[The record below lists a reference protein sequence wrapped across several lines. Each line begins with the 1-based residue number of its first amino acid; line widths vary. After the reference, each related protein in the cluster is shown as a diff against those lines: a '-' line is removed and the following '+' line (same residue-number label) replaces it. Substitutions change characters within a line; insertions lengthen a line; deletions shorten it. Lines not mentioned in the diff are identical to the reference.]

1 LTNNTSCAI
10 IKIQRNTEKEVINK
24 MKTINDYMAMVK
36 ALRELG
42 QQLVEQQ
49 YNECDD
55 VAAWVDEVENMDMHL
70 ECCLS
75 ILVEDCGVEEG

>member
-1 LTNNTSCAI
+1 MT
-10 IKIQRNTEKEVINK
+10 KY
-24 MKTINDYMAMVK
+24 TINDYIAQVK

-42 QQLVEQQ
+42 QLLVEEQ

-75 ILVEDCGVEEG
+75 ILAEDCGVKED

>member
-1 LTNNTSCAI
+1 MT
-10 IKIQRNTEKEVINK
+10 KY
-24 MKTINDYMAMVK
+24 TINDYIAQVK

-42 QQLVEQQ
+42 QLLVEEQ

-75 ILVEDCGVEEG
+75 ILAEDCGVEEG

>member
-1 LTNNTSCAI
+1 
-10 IKIQRNTEKEVINK
+10 

-49 YNECDD
+49 YNECDE
-55 VAAWVDEVENMDMHL
+55 VASWVEELECMDMHL
-70 ECCLS
+70 ECCADELRS
-75 ILVEDCGVEEG
+75 AGVES

>member
-1 LTNNTSCAI
+1 
-10 IKIQRNTEKEVINK
+10 

-49 YNECDD
+49 YNECDE
-55 VAAWVDEVENMDMHL
+55 VAPWVEELECMDMHL
-70 ECCLS
+70 ECCADELRS
-75 ILVEDCGVEEG
+75 VGVED

>member
-1 LTNNTSCAI
+1 
-10 IKIQRNTEKEVINK
+10 

-42 QQLVEQQ
+42 QQLVAQQ

-55 VAAWVDEVENMDMHL
+55 VAEWVEEVECMDLHL
-70 ECCLS
+70 ECC
-75 ILVEDCGVEEG
+75 IHELVSCGVEEG

>member
-1 LTNNTSCAI
+1 MT
-10 IKIQRNTEKEVINK
+10 KY
-24 MKTINDYMAMVK
+24 TINDYINAVK

-42 QQLVEQQ
+42 QHLVEEQ
-49 YNECDD
+49 YNECDE

-75 ILVEDCGVEEG
+75 ILAEDCGVEEG

>member
-1 LTNNTSCAI
+1 
-10 IKIQRNTEKEVINK
+10 

-55 VAAWVDEVENMDMHL
+55 VAAWVDEVENMGMHL

-75 ILVEDCGVEEG
+75 IFVEDCGVEEE

>member
-1 LTNNTSCAI
+1 
-10 IKIQRNTEKEVINK
+10 

-49 YNECDD
+49 YNECDEL
-55 VAAWVDEVENMDMHL
+55 AFWVQELECMDMHL
-70 ECCLS
+70 ECCADELKA
-75 ILVEDCGVEEG
+75 CGVEG